1 MRYLVPKKEYVIIS
15 KGGTSMGNGLFYYAG
30 FGAGIMYL
38 VGDLV
43 GGFITPNYNY
53 IKNAVSELIQSGA
66 VYRVFLSSFLF
77 LHALMIILF
86 SIEVLAEHPY
96 RQSELIFIGGILL
109 LAVGISHALSS
120 SIFPQ
125 DPVGAESTFPGVMH
139 VILVGITVVS
149 IFILMPLLG
158 VGLDRLYGW
167 KHFVIFTFLCLAVIV
182 ISGVSSPIV
191 ISKGIEVMGLT
202 ERITGYTFYIWMFV
216 LAYLLINEQFAQMLS
231 GF

>member
-1 MRYLVPKKEYVIIS
+1 MD
-15 KGGTSMGNGLFYYAG
+15 KGLLYYAG
-30 FGAGIMYL
+30 FGAGILYL

-66 VYRVFLSSFLF
+66 EYRVLLSSFLF

-86 SIEVLAEHPY
+86 SIGLLTEHPY
-96 RQSELIFIGGILL
+96 KQSKLIFIGGILL

-139 VILVGITVVS
+139 LILVGITVVS
-149 IFILMPLLG
+149 IFVLMPLIG
-158 VGLDRLYGW
+158 VGVYQLYGW
-167 KHFVIFTFLCLAVIV
+167 KHFVIFTFLCLAVII

-202 ERITGYTFYIWMFV
+202 ERITGYSFYIWMFV
-216 LAYLLINEQFAQMLS
+216 LAYLLIKEQSAQILPD
-231 GF
+231 F